1 MTIFC
6 ASGGRHRQP
15 SRFSC
20 AVIAPLLGAITA
32 DRQPPGVPL
41 WFAGQCIRLEAKRV
55 GSWVAH
61 PPNAASRPLAERL
74 FPQDRPRRSDRAAPL
89 FVGAMPSRSTDRQVR
104 MPCGHFG
111 ERGLEPRAGDVRF
124 GQAPFWARR
133 PLFVERSG
141 PEGVI
146 DFGITGGTQRFHGRC
161 RPRGHRNTRQH
172 AQLPMRKQ
180 STHGPVAR
188 HGPRHR
194 VTAEETAHRT
204 SYGLR
209 RWSRRG
215 WTLSARSLDCYR
227 LLESV
232 P

>member
-1 MTIFC
+1 MGACRTWFGD
-6 ASGGRHRQP
+6 SPSRHRIP
-15 SRFSC
+15 
-20 AVIAPLLGAITA
+20 IPNPPGNIPLLDVHISGVSATRRTSVSA
-32 DRQPPGVPL
+32 GSPP
-41 WFAGQCIRLEAKRV
+41 
-55 GSWVAH
+55 S
-61 PPNAASRPLAERL
+61 
-74 FPQDRPRRSDRAAPL
+74 RSDRAAPL

>member
-1 MTIFC
+1 LLESSRERREPVARGSASHRHFTEFSFLIRPETFHSWTSTFP
-6 ASGGRHRQP
+6 ASG
-15 SRFSC
+15 
-20 AVIAPLLGAITA
+20 
-32 DRQPPGVPL
+32 
-41 WFAGQCIRLEAKRV
+41 
-55 GSWVAH
+55 
-61 PPNAASRPLAERL
+61 PLAERL
-74 FPQDRPRRSDRAAPL
+74 FPQDPPPRRSDRAAPL
-89 FVGAMPSRSTDRQVR
+89 FVGAMRSRSTNRQVR
-104 MPCGHFG
+104 TPCGHFG
-111 ERGLEPRAGDVRF
+111 QQGFEPCAGDVRF

-146 DFGITGGTQRFHGRC
+146 DFGITGGSQRSHGRC
-161 RPRGHRNTRQH
+161 RPPGHRNTRQH

-180 STHGPVAR
+180 STHGPVTR

-194 VTAEETAHRT
+194 VTVEETAHRT
-204 SYGLR
+204 SDGLR